1 MWKQSTNYQKWNSWS
16 FPFSSCSNELYLPW
30 ILPLKISLTQ
40 NVLDRLLFCILRW
53 FFFLFVYA
61 EAVSNNLFFLTL
73 FVKEGNFIFWLSV
86 SFLFFLKWKCL
97 TRLLIFHVK
106 KVYLILPLCKHK
118 LRTLKI
124 KVLNTLSNK
133 WAPSLI
139 GLV

>member
-1 MWKQSTNYQKWNSWS
+1 MKTKYKLSEMEFMIFSFQPLQQWTIFTMNSIFENISHPKRFRS
-16 FPFSSCSNELYLPW
+16 FIVLCSSL
-30 ILPLKISLTQ
+30 
-40 NVLDRLLFCILRW
+40 V
-53 FFFLFVYA
+53 FLIVYA
-61 EAVSNNLFFLTL
+61 EAVSNSLFFLAL
-73 FVKEGNFIFWLSV
+73 FVKEENFIFWLSV

-97 TRLLIFHVK
+97 TRLLIFHAK
-106 KVYLILPLCKHK
+106 KLYLILPLCKHK